1 VERSPAP
8 IAELVAALCY
18 GERLAERRASEGAAL
33 AGDARGRQHQADVA
47 ARERKAADLLEAR
60 LGELGSLDMQRA
72 FAPFFD
78 AFFDRTRPADWVEQ
92 QAFHY
97 VGDALVAD
105 FAEVLEPVLD
115 PVSAEVIRRTISSRE
130 EQEAFALDELTR
142 ALEQDPGAADRV
154 AVYARR
160 VIGEAITQTRRAL
173 KETTLLSRLLG
184 GEEGE
189 KRLVLDLLDRHR
201 RRLDRLGIEP
211 VD

>member
-1 VERSPAP
+1 VESTPAP
-8 IAELVAALCY
+8 IAELVAALSY

-33 AGDARGRQHQADVA
+33 AEDARGRQHQSDVA
-47 ARERKAADLLEAR
+47 SRERKAADLLEAR

-105 FAEVLEPVLD
+105 FAEVLEPFLD

-142 ALEQDPGAADRV
+142 ALERDPGAADRV
-154 AVYARR
+154 AIYARR

-173 KETTLLSRLLG
+173 KETTLLSRLVG

-189 KRLVLDLLDRHR
+189 KRLVLELLDRHR

-211 VD
+211 VE